1 MLLNVIV
8 FSKDRPMQLNLLL
21 ESILFNFNVED
32 FKLNVLYKASNDEF
46 HKGYNMVRDLYP
58 QFIFKNE
65 NYFKE
70 DLLSLF
76 NNSQYTVFFTD
87 DDIIYRSLEIT
98 KKDIENIFAFSNAFC
113 FSLRL
118 GLNTINCYT
127 LQKLNKLY
135 NHKTHFS
142 NDGVNLIEPIISWQV
157 SDGTNDYAYPIS
169 VDGHIFKTPYIKH
182 LCEILEYENP
192 NLLEA
197 FLSYYNKSDM
207 IISSYKYSKLVNTPL
222 NRVQKIFEN
231 ISGIQYNY
239 SPEDLNKMYLNGIK
253 IDFEKMDFKNV
264 NGCHQEIEPIF
275 KN

>member
-1 MLLNVIV
+1 MLLNAIV

-21 ESILFNFNVED
+21 ESILLNFNVED

-46 HKGYNMVRDLYP
+46 NKGYHMVKDLYP

-65 NYFKE
+65 SHFKE

-87 DDIIYRSLEIT
+87 DDIIYRSLKIT
-98 KKDIENIFAFSNAFC
+98 KKDIENIFAFSSAVC

-118 GLNTINCYT
+118 GLNTINCYM
-127 LQKLNKLY
+127 LQKLNKLH

-142 NDGVNLIEPIISWQV
+142 NDSVNLIEPIISWQIN
-157 SDGTNDYAYPIS
+157 DATNDYAYPMS
-169 VDGHIFKTPYIKH
+169 VDGHIFKTSYIKY

-192 NLLEA
+192 NLLES
-197 FLSYYNKSDM
+197 FLSYYTKSDM
-207 IISSYKYSKLVNTPL
+207 IISSYEYSKLVNTPI

-239 SPEDLNKMYLNGIK
+239 SAEDLNKMYLNGIR
-253 IDFEKMDFKNV
+253 IDFKKMDFQNV